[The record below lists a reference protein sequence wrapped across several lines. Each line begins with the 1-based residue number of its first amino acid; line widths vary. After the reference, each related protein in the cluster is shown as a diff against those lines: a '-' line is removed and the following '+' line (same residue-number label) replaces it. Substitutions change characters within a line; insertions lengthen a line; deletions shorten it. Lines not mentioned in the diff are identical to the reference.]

1 MCFPVFLKMPSSK
14 LARAFFK
21 EQRRQ
26 DHPTAISGLIEPL
39 FSSVNASRQVRR
51 LRVGGQE
58 GSSKDSKETMA
69 RLNFVPSRAMGR
81 AATAD
86 KEQVRA

>member
-1 MCFPVFLKMPSSK
+1 M
-14 LARAFFK
+14 RGAFFK

-39 FSSVNASRQVRR
+39 FSSVNACRQVRR
-51 LRVGGQE
+51 PGGWAKKGLR
-58 GSSKDSKETMA
+58 KDSKETLA
-69 RLNFVPSRAMGR
+69 RLNFVPLRTKGR

-86 KEQVRA
+86 KELVRA